1 MTRLERVMA
10 EPRAI
15 RKSYQQLDPVGGYSA
30 RPITIILCFAIVA
43 YAGWEAYV
51 GWWAVIDPA
60 LEIAALVSI
69 AVAMVGVF
77 HWSSALRAP
86 FPRHGFIIVVALAIA
101 AMFLDAFAT
110 WHGADLPPG
119 FWGPPMVGLTILQC
133 ATYRPASE
141 VWIATTVGAVG
152 AAAIALLH
160 PATAASGTPG
170 LVTFVTLTVPLMA
183 FGFGGAA
190 NASSLGRALARTQ
203 SSEALNSRMA
213 ASAVQER
220 IRQSVQHDR
229 VSILNRTVVPFYT
242 EVLVRGSITQEDRE
256 HAARVATSIRSV
268 MVAEAERTW
277 LDTVVD
283 ELAGAGQDDALPGS
297 EVVQDDDLLAGQ
309 MDTEQRIVL
318 RALLVSLF
326 EEHGFDPDGFG
337 IVITRAGD
345 RCETILTAKLDG
357 ADSIPRSNFAAY
369 LAVVRIVFGDL
380 QLTFQAPT
388 LTLRFSYGH
397 K

>member
-1 MTRLERVMA
+1 MLRMTEQ
-10 EPRAI
+10 PRPVK
-15 RKSYQQLDPVGGYSA
+15 KSYQQLDPVGGYSA
-30 RPITIILCFAIVA
+30 RPITIILCFAILA
-43 YAGWEAYV
+43 YAAWQSYL
-51 GWWAVIDPA
+51 GWWAVVDPV
-60 LEIAALVSI
+60 LEIAALVAI
-69 AVAMVGVF
+69 TLAMVGVF
-77 HWSSALRAP
+77 HWSSVLRAP
-86 FPRHGFIIVVALAIA
+86 FPRYGFVVVVGLVIA

-110 WHGADLPPG
+110 WYGADLPPG

-133 ATYRPASE
+133 ATYRPAGE
-141 VWIATTVGAVG
+141 VWVATWVGAVG
-152 AAAIALLH
+152 AALIALLH
-160 PATAASGTPG
+160 PATAASDTPG

-190 NASSLGRALARTQ
+190 NASSLSRALARTY

-213 ASAVQER
+213 SRAVQER
-220 IRQSVQHDR
+220 VRQSVRHDR
-229 VSILNRTVVPFYT
+229 ISILNRTVVPFYT
-242 EVLVRGSITQEDRE
+242 DLLVRGSITGEDRA
-256 HAARVATSIRSV
+256 HAARVARSIRSV

-297 EVVQDDDLLAGQ
+297 EVVQDDELLAGR
-309 MDTEQRIVL
+309 MDTEQRIVV

-337 IVITRAGD
+337 IVIARAGE
-345 RCETILTAKLDG
+345 RCEVILTAKLDG